1 MERTM
6 SARKRMVREVAVDWK
21 RRWVTTWLEILKEV
35 RNQWE
40 VAEHER
46 YRGNAH

>member
-6 SARKRMVREVAVDWK
+6 SASKKMVKEAAVDWK
-21 RRWVTTWLEILKEV
+21 RRWVATWLEILREV

-40 VAEHER
+40 EAEHER
-46 YRGNAH
+46 YRGNDH